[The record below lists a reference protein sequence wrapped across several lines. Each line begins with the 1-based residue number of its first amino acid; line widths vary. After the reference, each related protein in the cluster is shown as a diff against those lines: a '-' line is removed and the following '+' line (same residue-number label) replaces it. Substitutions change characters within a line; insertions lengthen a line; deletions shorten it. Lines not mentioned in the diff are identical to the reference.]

1 MASKKSS
8 TPKGNKKALEILNKI
23 FQAEMAGIIRYMH
36 YSFMIM
42 GYHRIPIQAWF
53 RAQANESMAHAT
65 QIGEKITAL
74 GGHPPMVT
82 MKIEESNNHAVNKI
96 LEESL
101 EFETETLN
109 LYKQLAKAAGNDIA
123 LEEMAREFVK
133 LETEHIEEVE
143 KMLFHVSS

>member
-1 MASKKSS
+1 MAKKSS
-8 TPKGNKKALEILNKI
+8 APKGNKKVLDILNKI

-74 GGHPPMVT
+74 GGHPPMVA
-82 MKIEESNNHAVNKI
+82 MKIEESHDHAVNKI

-101 EFETETLN
+101 EFESETLD
-109 LYKQLAKAAGNDIA
+109 LYKQLARAAGKDIA
-123 LEEMAREFVK
+123 LEEMAREFVR
-133 LETEHIEEVE
+133 LETEHCEEVQ
-143 KMLFHVSS
+143 KMLFHVTS